1 MHCNGKCHLMKE
13 LAKAAEQEK
22 PLSDKK
28 SVHQEAEVL
37 FYQPVTDYSIPAFT
51 VSFTKNTPP
60 FYSNLY
66 SRVKQFSIFRPP
78 LAA

>member
-28 SVHQEAEVL
+28 SAHQEAELL
-37 FYQPVTDYSIPAFT
+37 FYQPVADYSIPVLAA
-51 VSFTKNTPP
+51 SFTKITLP

-66 SRVKQFSIFRPP
+66 SSVKQFSIFHPP

>member
-28 SVHQEAEVL
+28 AAHQETEVL
-37 FYQPVTDYSIPAFT
+37 FYQPVADYTFPAFT
-51 VSFTKNTPP
+51 ASFTKTIPP
-60 FYSNLY
+60 SYSNLY
-66 SRVKQFSIFRPP
+66 SPVKQFSIFHPP